1 MAKGGIRWKSGE
13 QDLLKKEIRRF
24 NERRRRAIKK
34 NPLLYGILPTVS
46 YRDVM
51 KNITT
56 RSDYNRI
63 MRELNWSRAKNAFN
77 IVKVDNAQTT
87 KWELRRTKA
96 RLRKINKDRA
106 KELER
111 ANVTPSKG
119 TMGTVLENS
128 LLPKKMPKI
137 SSQKD
142 WQKFVESVE
151 KQQYDAYF
159 RDKNQIYSENY
170 LKGWET
176 NFGTYRLKEIQKI
189 LSGLDYADIAGA
201 MYDNPLLSMNFE
213 YTKDDIELHEKA
225 DAIIEAWKYY
235 IETLKY

>member
-24 NERRRRAIKK
+24 NDRRRRAIKK

-56 RSDYNRI
+56 RSDYERI
-63 MRELNWSRAKNAFN
+63 MRELNWSRTKNAFN

-96 RLRKINKDRA
+96 RLRKINADRE
-106 KELER
+106 KERIR
-111 ANVTPSKG
+111 ANVSPEKG
-119 TMGTVLENS
+119 TMGTILENT
-128 LLPKKMPKI
+128 LLPKKMP
-137 SSQKD
+137 QFRTQTD
-142 WQKFVESVE
+142 WEKFVKSVE
-151 KQQYDAYF
+151 KQQYDNYF
-159 RDKNQIYSENY
+159 RNKDEIYSENY
-170 LKGWET
+170 LLAWNKIFV
-176 NFGTYRLKEIQKI
+176 NYRIAELEKI
-189 LSGLDYADIAGA
+189 LNKLSYYDIVGA
-201 MYDNPLLSMNFE
+201 MYDNPMLSLNFV
-213 YTKDDIELHEKA
+213 YGKDDIELHEKA

-235 IETLKY
+235 AKTLKY